1 MGVEC
6 GIREVSSKVIG
17 RVLGHKEGGI
27 YGETCIDSKDIFEII
42 MRVFSVRLN
51 TWSVKRCY
59 HNNPWIYAM
68 SAQLYRE
75 ALQ

>member
-17 RVLGHKEGGI
+17 RVLGHRRGGR
-27 YGETCIDSKDIFEII
+27 YGETCTDSKDILEII

-51 TWSVKRCY
+51 MWSVKRWY
-59 HNNPWIYAM
+59 QNNPWISTL
-68 SAQLYRE
+68 SA
-75 ALQ
+75 